1 MTVPPGLTS
10 VRADVPFLLVL
21 SAVVSSSEHL
31 PEPLLPPHR
40 LVSVALLLVSRLV
53 WHGVCMF
60 CESPAIRTDDPF
72 DLRSTDLWKAESF
85 LL

>member
-31 PEPLLPPHR
+31 PEPLLLPPHG

-53 WHGVCMF
+53 WH
-60 CESPAIRTDDPF
+60 
-72 DLRSTDLWKAESF
+72 
-85 LL
+85 